1 MFNPF
6 QRLAHPRGL
15 CGLLLIVETVGF
27 TIPFILFS
35 QSTSTKAG
43 LPKRSI
49 PAKKP
54 VSGNARIELA
64 ATAAFPSG
72 VLKPVTDREFLL
84 LAVDPDILKA
94 QIEKEIPLPQV
105 PPSEPKKF
113 LSPVNQQQ
121 FDRQKLANEFKVS
134 PGFVALAQKAPQEG
148 ASYRDEPR
156 FRLLEDYAQ
165 VDELKKAYNSLL
177 KKKVK
182 KGNIAALSEDQKL
195 ELVKPLDIEFNRL
208 PPADKTSIAIRMAQ
222 LAVERENQAFAERR
236 QQIDRKNAV
245 LARRTK
251 RFEELLEA
259 METAKKCF
267 RATSDPRGVSRFFRL
282 PAGTYWA
289 FADNFSFEGITTSW
303 NIVIPLR
310 RNEAKRIEL
319 MIGNN

>member
-15 CGLLLIVETVGF
+15 SWLLLIVGTVGF
-27 TIPFILFS
+27 TIPSLLFC
-35 QSTSTKAG
+35 QGASTQAG
-43 LPKRSI
+43 PPKRSM

-54 VSGNARIELA
+54 VSSSARIELTA
-64 ATAAFPSG
+64 IATFPGG
-72 VLKPVTDREFLL
+72 VSKPVADREFLL
-84 LAVDPDILKA
+84 LVVDPDILKA
-94 QIEKEIPLPQV
+94 QIEKEIPLPEIL
-105 PPSEPKKF
+105 PPEPKKS
-113 LSPVNQQQ
+113 LSSVNQQQ
-121 FDRQKLANEFKVS
+121 FDIQKLANEFKVS

-156 FRLLEDYAQ
+156 FRRLEDYAQ
-165 VDELKKAYNSLL
+165 VDELKKVYDSLL

-182 KGNIAALSEDQKL
+182 KGNIGALSGDQKL
-195 ELVKPLDIEFNRL
+195 ELVKSLDIEFNRL

-222 LAVERENQAFAERR
+222 LSVERENQAFADRR
-236 QQIDRKNAV
+236 QQIDRKNAA
-245 LARRTK
+245 LAQRTK
-251 RFEELLEA
+251 RLGELLDA
-259 METAKKCF
+259 MVTAKKCF
-267 RATSDPRGVSRFFRL
+267 RATSDTRGVSRFSRL
-282 PAGTYWA
+282 SAGTYWA